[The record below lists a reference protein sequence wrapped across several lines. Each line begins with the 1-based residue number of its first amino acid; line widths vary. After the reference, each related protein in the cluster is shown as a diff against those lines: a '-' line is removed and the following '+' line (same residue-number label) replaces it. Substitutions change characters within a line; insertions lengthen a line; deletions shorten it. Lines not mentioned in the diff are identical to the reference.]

1 MKNIIIS
8 DHTLRDGNHAVGHK
22 ITLSQIENYCKFA
35 EEANIPIVEVGHGN
49 GLGASSILIGRSQN
63 TDEEMILSAKK
74 HLKNTKLCV
83 HSIPGISTIKT
94 NIKPAM
100 DLGVDIFRIASHC
113 TEASVTKTHI
123 EYLRANNKTVYGVLM
138 MSALADTKTLV
149 EEAKK
154 METYGASAIII
165 MDSTGTYT
173 PEEVDERISALKSSL
188 SIDIGFHGH
197 NNLGMAITNSITAI
211 SKGATIIDACIRGF
225 GAGAGNTQLEV
236 LVPVLLKYGYYT
248 SIDFNKLI
256 KESDMVMS
264 YLIKNPPVISPINI
278 LTGLKKLFSGFEK
291 PIIKASQLNGIEY
304 SSLIFELGNRKLV
317 AGQEDLIY
325 QIAETLKN
333 K

>member
-1 MKNIIIS
+1 
-8 DHTLRDGNHAVGHK
+8 
-22 ITLSQIENYCKFA
+22 
-35 EEANIPIVEVGHGN
+35 
-49 GLGASSILIGRSQN
+49 
-63 TDEEMILSAKK
+63 
-74 HLKNTKLCV
+74 
-83 HSIPGISTIKT
+83 
-94 NIKPAM
+94 
-100 DLGVDIFRIASHC
+100 
-113 TEASVTKTHI
+113 
-123 EYLRANNKTVYGVLM
+123 
-138 MSALADTKTLV
+138 
-149 EEAKK
+149 
-154 METYGASAIII
+154 
-165 MDSTGTYT
+165 
-173 PEEVDERISALKSSL
+173 
-188 SIDIGFHGH
+188 
-197 NNLGMAITNSITAI
+197 MAITNSITAI
-211 SKGATIIDACIRGF
+211 SKGATIINACIRGF

-256 KESDMVMS
+256 KEADAVMS